1 MPSSSKWSVSLRFF
15 IKTLYALLFSPHAPP
30 ISFPFFNNL
39 DVIWWRI
46 GLQIM
51 KLLAVQFFQVITV
64 CYSKRNLFQNCIT
77 VACAKLN
84 KWFTANK
91 LTLNL
96 IKFTTN
102 NTTWINLN
110 IGYGLQIDDLH
121 WTRHSEYVIP
131 KLSST
136 CPATQY
142 LWQQTR

>member
-1 MPSSSKWSVSLRFF
+1 
-15 IKTLYALLFSPHAPP
+15 
-30 ISFPFFNNL
+30 
-39 DVIWWRI
+39 
-46 GLQIM
+46 M